1 MNLQFSDYTLCIMW
15 FQHRCAG
22 WLFCRNCWVKARCA
36 FQTSSSWL
44 RSLVDENIW
53 RPCKVQIYWFCKKED
68 HLLYQSIREDGVV
81 KARWKVAGAHWVAE
95 IARVIA
101 RDFSPVLPMREKHED
116 LIKPKNQQST
126 QSLECQ
132 KARKNYIEITVIPKY
147 GIIKMIKI
155 VINDKLI

>member
-1 MNLQFSDYTLCIMW
+1 MYYLCILLYRQHWLVKMLMNLQFSDYTPCIMW
-15 FQHRCAG
+15 SQHRCAG
-22 WLFCRNCWVKARCA
+22 WLFCRNCWVKARCT
-36 FQTSSSWL
+36 FQTSSLWL

-68 HLLYQSIREDGVV
+68 HLLYQSIREDGVI

-126 QSLECQ
+126 QSLEWQ
-132 KARKNYIEITVIPKY
+132 KARK
-147 GIIKMIKI
+147 
-155 VINDKLI
+155 